1 MSKEQ
6 WLHRCRRAKRSYS
19 VSEVRGGCQDEQPHV
34 QEVVTARVQEG
45 LEELFHIQGRE
56 RRR

>member
-1 MSKEQ
+1 MPG
-6 WLHRCRRAKRSYS
+6 CDNTGMAKRSYS

-45 LEELFHIQGRE
+45 LEELFHIQGQAGWW
-56 RRR
+56 